1 MRYFLSLVLV
11 ILFTVKAHSF
21 AVKEEWD
28 AFSPNEQRT
37 YIRGYLE
44 GTMSTFVEWKKP
56 LWKCRMKHKI
66 SIEDFR
72 ILLNARWEESLKE
85 FPNQMPH
92 TPGMN
97 LLVGWMNFCREKGY
111 DIQVP
116 Q

>member
-1 MRYFLSLVLV
+1 
-11 ILFTVKAHSF
+11 
-21 AVKEEWD
+21 
-28 AFSPNEQRT
+28 
-37 YIRGYLE
+37 
-44 GTMSTFVEWKKP
+44 
-56 LWKCRMKHKI
+56 MKHKI

-111 DIQVP
+111 DIKVP

>member
-1 MRYFLSLVLV
+1 MRYVLSLVIV

-44 GTMSTFVEWKKP
+44 GTMSTSVEWKKP
-56 LWKCRMKHKI
+56 LWQCRMKHQI
-66 SIEDFR
+66 NIEDFR
-72 ILLNARWEESLKE
+72 ILLNAEWEESLKLY
-85 FPNQMPH
+85 PNQMPH
-92 TPGMN
+92 TPGN
-97 LLVGWMNFCREKGY
+97 EFARKLDELCREKGY
-111 DIQVP
+111 DIKVP